1 MEAGIVFI
9 YVLVGLWL
17 ISIIWAVNDI
27 AKHPYKK
34 KIRKLIWT
42 NIVVIFPFGGL
53 IMYFLIGR
61 KNLAEA

>member
-1 MEAGIVFI
+1 MNAAIIFV

-17 ISIIWAVNDI
+17 ASIIWAVNDI
-27 AKHPYKK
+27 SKHSYKK

-53 IMYFLIGR
+53 IMYFVVGR